1 MLTTDQ
7 KAMIL
12 RQAGLVVPP
21 FPGSAYSVQRPGTS
35 DLPAESSDSA
45 REDLV
50 ERQVA
55 AQAWAQTI
63 EGLYIAYRNATGDL
77 GKVTRLRDDATG

>member
-21 FPGSAYSVQRPGTS
+21 FPGFAYSGQRPETTDSQAGS
-35 DLPAESSDSA
+35 PDPAKGDH
-45 REDLV
+45 V
-50 ERQVA
+50 EREVA
-55 AQAWAQTI
+55 AEAWAQTI
-63 EGLYIAYRNATGDL
+63 EGLYIAYRNAHGDRA
-77 GKVTRLRDDATG
+77 K